1 MSIYRRKLKIPWTA
15 RITNE
20 ELYRRI
26 GGERK
31 LLKIIKKKKENLILW
46 PYYAKHKVPATI
58 LQLIIEGKIEGRR
71 GIGRK
76 KMSWLRNIRHWTG
89 IRMVQG
95 LIHVSRNRE
104 EMENVVANIHPLMDR
119 HMKKKKIHEVAIA
132 IGRINSCLHC

>member
-1 MSIYRRKLKIPWTA
+1 MESWTLKVNTINKIETFEMWIYRRILKIPWTA

-20 ELYRRI
+20 EVLRRI

-31 LLKIIKKKKENLILW
+31 LFKIIKKKKTAYLGHIMRNTKYQL
-46 PYYAKHKVPATI
+46 

-76 KMSWLRNIRHWTG
+76 MSWLRNIRHWTG
-89 IRMVQG
+89 IRTVQG

-104 EMENVVANIHPLMDR
+104 EMENVVANIH
-119 HMKKKKIHEVAIA
+119 
-132 IGRINSCLHC
+132 